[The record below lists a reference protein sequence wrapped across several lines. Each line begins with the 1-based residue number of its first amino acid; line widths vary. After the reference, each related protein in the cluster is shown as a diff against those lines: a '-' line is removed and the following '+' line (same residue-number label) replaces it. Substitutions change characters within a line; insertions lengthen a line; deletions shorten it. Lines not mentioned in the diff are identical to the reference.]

1 MLQAVNV
8 VANGGVIVP
17 PRIVKRVISIEEESP
32 PSSSPRQ
39 LVISEKTAFQ
49 ISRLLESVVMSGTGV
64 KAQIDGYRV
73 AGKTG
78 TAQKFDPAIGR
89 YSSRMH
95 TASFVGYVPVE
106 KPIISMI
113 VLIDDPKGSFYGGEV
128 AAPVFQVIASET
140 LRYLEI
146 PGQSIVPERTIAS
159 QQRTAK
165 ER

>member
-1 MLQAVNV
+1 M
-8 VANGGVIVP
+8 
-17 PRIVKRVISIEEESP
+17 
-32 PSSSPRQ
+32 
-39 LVISEKTAFQ
+39 VISEKTAAQ
-49 ISRLLESVVMSGTGV
+49 VSRLLESVVMSGTGV
-64 KAQIDGYRV
+64 NAQIAGYRV

-89 YSSRMH
+89 YSSKMH

-113 VLIDDPKGSFYGGEV
+113 VIIDDPKGLFYGGEV

-140 LRYLEI
+140 LRYLKI

-159 QQRTAK
+159 KHRTTQG
-165 ER
+165 R